1 MANYRKIYNSLRE
14 HTTSTLDSYLGSG
27 RNRTAVP
34 RLLDFLEN
42 RLPAT
47 TPGDEIRD
55 AMANC
60 RAMPVEQQ
68 WSELPRVYLL
78 WERERAAGKSVIN
91 VREQI
96 YFELKNE
103 FCDLLD
109 CPEFGIL
116 FLRTRPQEF
125 YLCRAVLCL
134 TLKNAARLVD
144 SVNGESVESILSW
157 LSRAPN
163 VELPVPFDV
172 IPHIPSHH
180 SEWTGLVIT
189 MSQALFDGLLPAVD
203 KETLMSFFEPAYCAA
218 EKSYGLLSTFAIVAT
233 LLPDDLLDSER
244 MKQIKRSDLRKS
256 YLRCLQSSNFHTNR
270 LTTQNMKL
278 DEARSEL
285 EQAKSKLEQR
295 VKERTA
301 QLQVAKERAE
311 YSARAKSEFLA
322 NMSHELRTPLNAIL
336 GFSEMI
342 SIAALG
348 PINERYQH
356 YGSDIH
362 KSGQHLL
369 SIIND
374 ILDLSKL
381 DGGKL
386 RLNDEVIDLEETVD
400 TCVTL
405 LEAKAKE
412 NQITI
417 KVKTD
422 CAATHIRADLLRVRQ
437 IIINLLSNAI
447 KFSHA
452 GGTVLV
458 SIKRNRAGGVTLKVS
473 DRGIGMDTNGVA
485 CALETFGQVDNKYN
499 RKFEGTGLGLPLVK
513 RLTEAHGGRLS
524 IESELGAGTVVS
536 VRFPARR
543 LVVAGSKGVG
553 AA

>member
-1 MANYRKIYNSLRE
+1 MVNYRKIFDSLRE
-14 HTTSTLDSYLGSG
+14 QTTSPLSFSLGTG
-27 RNRTAVP
+27 TNRASVP
-34 RLLDFLEN
+34 KLLDYLEG
-42 RLPAT
+42 RLPT
-47 TPGDEIRD
+47 TAAGDIIRNTIT
-55 AMANC
+55 NC
-60 RAMPVEQQ
+60 RAMPAEQQ
-68 WSELPRVYLL
+68 WSELPRIYLL
-78 WERERAAGKSVIN
+78 WERERAAGKSVIDL
-91 VREQI
+91 RGQI
-96 YFELKNE
+96 YPHLKSK
-103 FCDLLD
+103 FGDLLD

-134 TLKNAARLVD
+134 TLRNAARYVD
-144 SVNGESVESILSW
+144 SVDGETVESILAW
-157 LSRAPN
+157 LNRTPN

-172 IPHIPSHH
+172 IPHIPTRH

-189 MSQALFDGLLPAVD
+189 MSQALYDGLLPAVD
-203 KETLMSFFEPAYCAA
+203 KEALMSFFEHAYCAA

-244 MKQIKRSDLRKS
+244 MKQIRRSDLRKS
-256 YLRCLQSSNFHTNR
+256 YLRCIQSSNFHTNR
-270 LTTQNMKL
+270 LTTQNKKL
-278 DEARSEL
+278 DETRHEL
-285 EQAKSKLEQR
+285 ELAKSKLEQR

-342 SIAALG
+342 NIAALG
-348 PINERYQH
+348 PINERYQR

-374 ILDLSKL
+374 VLDLSKL

-386 RLNDEVIDLEETVD
+386 RLVDEVIDLVEIVD

-405 LEAKAKE
+405 LEARAKE
-412 NQITI
+412 NKVTI
-417 KVKTD
+417 KAEMDSAV
-422 CAATHIRADLLRVRQ
+422 THMRADILRVKQ

-452 GGTVLV
+452 GGTVV
-458 SIKRNRAGGVTLKVS
+458 ISVKRKTTGGMFLKVT
-473 DRGIGMDTNGVA
+473 DRGIGMDSEGVA

-513 RLTEAHGGRLS
+513 RLAEAHGGRLS
-524 IESELGAGTVVS
+524 IESMLGEGTVVS
-536 VRFPARR
+536 VHFPKTR
-543 LVVAGSKGVG
+543 LVENDSKGAG